1 MRRDIFR
8 WIGLGLGL
16 ALLAV
21 WSVTR
26 AAPAYSRA
34 DREHRSYSNALA
46 RAYSTPPPRPP
57 PSRTYTSPSYS
68 SSSSTR
74 NSSSSSSSRSYSPPI
89 NFATSGQAQ
98 QRFSEDRRSWQ
109 EKYAGLRNSNVD
121 DSRYARER
129 AVREQMRNESSYSR
143 SEWEV
148 LRNKNAGKAP
158 LVPPPRRAMESP
170 REEFSYY
177 EGQAQLH
184 GAKARWER
192 LRLGQM
198 CLVYHGTNAT
208 PARAFGFFQSSDSA
222 WPEVQLG
229 LGVCYMRGYGVA
241 PDAAKAREWLE
252 KAAAFDE
259 SKQGDDGFLGRGE
272 FQRIAFEACREL
284 AVAYDLGRVLPQDAA
299 LAAQWYDRAQNRP
312 LYDKDRADIKA
323 LKIEFWK
330 RHSRSA
336 AAILARNF
344 AAVQR
349 GESAPVSAGF
359 MREILAIEDAPAL
372 YELGELSDTKDWQ
385 GKEIATG
392 RSGISYFL
400 AAAKLGHEA
409 AARAFFSP
417 AKNGYYNEDL
427 DGDPFWKTHA
437 DFVREQWS
445 QWEKKFL
452 AAAQAGD
459 ATALIPLA
467 FHYSGARGHTPDR
480 AAALR
485 HGALLPASM
494 PPRQRQAIERAIA
507 NTDEAQLAAR
517 DTRRWRQS
525 VLTRFQRSDGTVFL
539 PSPADAAAAADGA
552 QRRDEGHVLARAAS
566 AEARAQWLD
575 AAALGDLPAQV
586 QLFVYAKRQ
595 RLDLGG
601 AYENALQARLETEAQ
616 AGDAGAAATLAAL
629 LDGNTD
635 NPRRLRKS
643 DLNLGRQWRDTAL
656 KSAPQKTRF
665 LKIARDPKASAA
677 DFAAAR
683 AAALLETEQWQAHAR
698 KWDFSGQPIQNDV
711 MLSAEE
717 LNATD
722 TQRVELVAVTA
733 TAAQLE
739 TQLAL
744 WEKTIEPKAYDP
756 EADAR
761 FHSAYEAWQGF
772 DEAERDLSLALDG
785 FAQSAGL
792 GHPLAPLALAYFY
805 ASGYGRF
812 PKNAEL
818 SQRFRALGEA
828 RLTALAE
835 TNNLW
840 AQTYLGYLLVTGDNA
855 RDDALERPDRF
866 EWLPQDKA
874 RGMKWLH
881 TAALEG
887 AMCTPNLDD
896 ASGQPV
902 AWYVVQ
908 MYFSWGLHAE
918 KTKWELIRDLVE
930 PLLREEKTTAAQ
942 WETAQAKARAL
953 LAEAPDAERARVAL
967 DQAIEATSGDEGA
980 AARARLA
987 RARARLA
994 AGFERSALIDAKKAV
1009 ELAPHQSASWEVL
1022 GQIQQNAGDP
1032 LAAAVSTG
1040 IARVLEKG
1048 PAAIGEFDTAFAA
1061 FFRTRPES
1069 PTDILDQLDPR
1080 SIGMR
1085 LNYAVAGH
1093 PDSDALKLLK
1103 DRVEKLLPE

>member
-1 MRRDIFR
+1 MGRDIYR
-8 WIGLGLGL
+8 WGGVGL
-16 ALLAV
+16 ALVAV

-34 DREHRSYSNALA
+34 DREHQSYSNALA

-74 NSSSSSSSRSYSPPI
+74 NSSSSSSSRSYSPPT
-89 NFATSGQAQ
+89 NFATSGEAQ
-98 QRFSEDRRSWQ
+98 ERFSEDRRSWQ
-109 EKYAGLRNSNVD
+109 EKYAYLNNFSYD

-129 AVREQMRNESSYSR
+129 AVHESRRNESAYTP
-143 SEWEV
+143 SEWDV
-148 LRNKNAGKAP
+148 LRKKAAGKAP
-158 LVPPPRRAMESP
+158 LVPPLRRAMESAP
-170 REEFSYY
+170 EEFRYY

-198 CLVYHGTNAT
+198 CLVYQGTNAT
-208 PARAFGFFQSSDSA
+208 PARAFGFFQSSDPA

-229 LGVCYMRGYGVA
+229 LGVCYMRGYGVR

-252 KAAAFDE
+252 QAAAFDE
-259 SKQGDDGFLGRGE
+259 SKQTADDFLGRGA

-336 AAILARNF
+336 AAIQARNF

-359 MREILAIEDAPAL
+359 MREILDIEDAPAL

-392 RSGISYFL
+392 RSGIFCFL
-400 AAAKLGHEA
+400 AAAKLGHEP

-437 DFVREQWS
+437 DFVREQWKK
-445 QWEKKFL
+445 WEKKFL

-459 ATALIPLA
+459 VAAHIPLA
-467 FHYSGARGHTPDR
+467 FHYSGARGNAPDR

-494 PPRQRQAIERAIA
+494 PPRQRQAIERAIV
-507 NTDEAQLAAR
+507 NTEEARLAAR
-517 DTRRWRQS
+517 DTRRWRES
-525 VLTRFQRSDGTVFL
+525 VLTKFRRSDGTTLL
-539 PSPADAAAAADGA
+539 PGPADATAAANGA
-552 QRRDEGHVLARAAS
+552 QARNEANELARSAS
-566 AEARAQWLD
+566 AQARAKWLE

-586 QLFVYAKRQ
+586 QLFVYAKRHG
-595 RLDLGG
+595 LDLGG
-601 AYENALQARLETEAQ
+601 PFEDALQARLETEART
-616 AGDAGAAATLAAL
+616 GDAGAAATLAAL
-629 LDGNTD
+629 LDGNPA
-635 NPRRLRKS
+635 NSRRLRKS
-643 DLNLGRQWRDTAL
+643 NFDLGRQWRETAL
-656 KSAPQKTRF
+656 KSAPQKTHF
-665 LKIARDPKASAA
+665 LKIARDPKVSAA

-683 AAALLETEQWQAHAR
+683 AAALLETEQWRAHVR
-698 KWDFSGQPIQNDV
+698 KWDFDGQPIQNDV

-717 LNATD
+717 LSVTD
-722 TQRVELVAVTA
+722 TQRVELVALTA

-744 WEKTIEPKAYDP
+744 WENTIEPKAYDP

-828 RLTALAE
+828 RLTAMAE

-840 AQTYLGYLLVTGDNA
+840 AQTYLGYLLVTGDNT

-887 AMCTPNLDD
+887 AMCTSNLDD

-908 MYFSWGLHAE
+908 MYYSWGLPAE

-930 PLLREEKTTAAQ
+930 PLLREEKTNAAQ
-942 WETAQAKARAL
+942 WEKAQTKARAL
-953 LAEAPDAERARVAL
+953 LAEMPDAERARVAL

-1009 ELAPHQSASWEVL
+1009 ELAPHQSTSWEVL
-1022 GQIQQNAGDP
+1022 GQIQQSAGDP

-1040 IARVLEKG
+1040 LARVLEKG
-1048 PAAIGEFDTAFAA
+1048 PAAIREFETAFAD
-1061 FFRTRPES
+1061 FVRTRPES

-1093 PDSDALKLLK
+1093 PESAALKLLK